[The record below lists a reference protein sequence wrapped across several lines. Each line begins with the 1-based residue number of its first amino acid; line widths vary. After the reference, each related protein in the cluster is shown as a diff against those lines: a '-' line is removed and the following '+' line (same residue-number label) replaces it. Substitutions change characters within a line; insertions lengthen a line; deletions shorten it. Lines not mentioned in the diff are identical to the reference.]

1 MFILSPWQRART
13 QGRFSWGAALL
24 LDAISNV
31 KLPEDATAKIWELK
45 AIRDVMGATFDGA
58 EGRVSADG
66 KI

>member
-1 MFILSPWQRART
+1 M
-13 QGRFSWGAALL
+13 
-24 LDAISNV
+24 DAISNV
-31 KLPEDATAKIWELK
+31 KLPEDATAKIWESK